1 MLQKCGNRAHPFTGV
16 WIMYI
21 EMIWWVW
28 KRACL
33 IEFPCVAHYA
43 ISSLSLHGT
52 PGSEPRANLRRAN
65 CLWGKWE
72 NYTFQQESAVVLQD
86 PHTVLYTAGFMW
98 QTPASFSMARVSVSE
113 TQCTTCPHLV
123 HQVMLLLRKLLK
135 FYVSP
140 LKKVCWNFLIY
151 TYISSTQCN

>member
-16 WIMYI
+16 WIMYM

-33 IEFPCVAHYA
+33 IEIPYVAHYA
-43 ISSLSLHGT
+43 VSSLPPHATS
-52 PGSEPRANLRRAN
+52 GSEPRANLRRAN

-86 PHTVLYTAGFMW
+86 PWTMPSAAGFMW
-98 QTPASFSMARVSVSE
+98 HTPASFSMAWIYMPWNSYTNTPTPRSTSRKITTSKAWAEKFDVS
-113 TQCTTCPHLV
+113 QH
-123 HQVMLLLRKLLK
+123 
-135 FYVSP
+135 
-140 LKKVCWNFLIY
+140 FLQQHV
-151 TYISSTQCN
+151 T